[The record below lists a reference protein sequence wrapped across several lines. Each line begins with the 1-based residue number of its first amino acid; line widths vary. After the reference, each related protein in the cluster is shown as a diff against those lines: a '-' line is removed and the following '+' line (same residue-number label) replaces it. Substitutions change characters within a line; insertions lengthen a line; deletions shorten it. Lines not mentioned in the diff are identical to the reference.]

1 MRGEF
6 KVMTELL
13 EPTVDFVFKQ
23 IFGSEEN
30 KDEVLLNFLNEAL
43 RETEPKPFV
52 SLTILNPQLDKNAL
66 TDKQAIL
73 DVRAQNEDGKQV
85 NLEIQVTNKYD
96 MPKRSLYYSAK
107 MYEEQLTEGQFY
119 KDLKKVISIN
129 ILTFNQIANDR
140 FHNTYHLRE
149 DHTGEL
155 LLDDLEIHFMELP
168 KLRLKPYHME
178 NRLVNWLMFINGA
191 PKERWE
197 ELAMDTPGLKKAM
210 TTLEFLSQNKEARM
224 LYEMRKKALLDEQ
237 SALDYAEARGEAKGK
252 AARDREIAISMLQK
266 GLPLSLIAE
275 ITGLSESEVE
285 ALINQIH

>member
-1 MRGEF
+1 M
-6 KVMTELL
+6 MSDLL

-52 SLTILNPQLDKNAL
+52 SLTLLNPQMDKNAL

-107 MYEEQLTEGQFY
+107 MYEEQLEEGHFY
-119 KDLKKVISIN
+119 KNLKKVISIN
-129 ILTFNQIANDR
+129 ILTFNQIPNDR

-155 LLDDLEIHFMELP
+155 LIDDIEIHFMELP
-168 KLRLKPYHME
+168 
-178 NRLVNWLMFINGA
+178 
-191 PKERWE
+191 
-197 ELAMDTPGLKKAM
+197 
-210 TTLEFLSQNKEARM
+210 
-224 LYEMRKKALLDEQ
+224 
-237 SALDYAEARGEAKGK
+237 
-252 AARDREIAISMLQK
+252 
-266 GLPLSLIAE
+266 
-275 ITGLSESEVE
+275 
-285 ALINQIH
+285 